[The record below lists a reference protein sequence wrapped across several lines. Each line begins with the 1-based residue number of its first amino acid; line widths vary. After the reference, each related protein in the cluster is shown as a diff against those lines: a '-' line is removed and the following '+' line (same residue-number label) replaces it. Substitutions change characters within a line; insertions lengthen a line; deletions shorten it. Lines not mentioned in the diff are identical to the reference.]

1 MGLAIITRA
10 MLLLF
15 PGMAICWMFLHKRGL
30 RWVKSVA
37 ILFIGLAPALLLV
50 TVLTFTNVG
59 EFRMFTSKQDP
70 NWVAFTEND
79 GSRYTDPRHV
89 YSNAKL
95 IEMGINPF
103 KDLKGSLSIIM
114 KNPLKVLKIESE
126 ILPIRLK
133 LFLFYPNAGYFDPV
147 YILSS
152 TTPNQYASTME
163 FYALFI
169 LIIGMGYV
177 LINKERF
184 FKSSL
189 IILVIIYYLI
199 IHVGL
204 TAGQCWRYRIPIH
217 PFFMIFAACALC
229 LSYKAVIS
237 NSSVSGLDKC

>member
-1 MGLAIITRA
+1 MGLV
-10 MLLLF
+10 
-15 PGMAICWMFLHKRGL
+15 P
-30 RWVKSVA
+30 
-37 ILFIGLAPALLLV
+37 ILFMVTLLTYANTGELKI
-50 TVLTFTNVG
+50 FTD
-59 EFRMFTSKQDP
+59 KQDP
-70 NWVAFTEND
+70 NWVAFTEKK

-103 KDLKGSLSIIM
+103 KAPKGSLSIIM

-163 FYALFI
+163 FYALLI
-169 LIIGMGYV
+169 LTIGIVYV
-177 LINKERF
+177 LVNRERV

-189 IILVIIYYLI
+189 IISLIIYYLI

-204 TAGQCWRYRIPIH
+204 TAGQCWRYRIPLH
-217 PFFMIFAACALC
+217 PFFMIFAACGLY
-229 LSYKAVIS
+229 LFHKTVIC
-237 NSSVSGLDKC
+237 NSSILRLKKC